1 MKFIQKYW
9 LPIILVLAVITS
21 IVLNTSEESNNN
33 EPDSV
38 ADQIQT
44 LTLNSVP
51 QCYLYE
57 QGVGNE
63 IPEGGDSF
71 SDFNR
76 EYIEITITENGLAT
90 GQHLI
95 LPFESDAN
103 RANFLGISMDGY
115 INVVATAQAEGATW
129 QEQRVY
135 KVEDDKLFVGYQ
147 EVFVPRY
154 ENENGIYLFEDI
166 NTLIFETNDFYLS
179 EIPCSSVD
187 RTILQTP

>member
-9 LPIILVLAVITS
+9 LPIILVIAIGLAL
-21 IVLNTSEESNNN
+21 VLNTSEKDNNDVD
-33 EPDSV
+33 DSI
-38 ADQIQT
+38 DTQIQT
-44 LTLNSVP
+44 LTANSIP

-57 QGVGNE
+57 QQISTQTQEGQDINAGV
-63 IPEGGDSF
+63 
-71 SDFNR
+71 NR
-76 EYIEITITENGLAT
+76 EYIEITITDNGLAT

-103 RANFLGISMDGY
+103 RANFLGIAMDGY
-115 INVVATAQAEGATW
+115 INVVATADAQNTIW

-135 KVEDDKLFVGYQ
+135 KIHDDKLFVGYQ

-166 NTLIFETNDFYLS
+166 NKLTFETEEFFLS
-179 EIPCSSVD
+179 NVDCSSID
-187 RTILQTP
+187 RLQF